1 MRKSEGRDTEKN
13 WREGNWT
20 AGRKETGKSD
30 DVIIF

>member
-1 MRKSEGRDTEKN
+1 MRGRYGKN

-20 AGRKETGKSD
+20 AGRREKGKSD